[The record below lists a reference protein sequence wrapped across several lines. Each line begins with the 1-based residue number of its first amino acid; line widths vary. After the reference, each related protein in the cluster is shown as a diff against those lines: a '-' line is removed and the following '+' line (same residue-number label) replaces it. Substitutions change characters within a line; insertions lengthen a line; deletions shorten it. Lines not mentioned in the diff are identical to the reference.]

1 MNSLFIKNKI
11 KLTRKQCPVGVGQ
24 MFYGKWLLNYFFCPS
39 LLSRNKPK
47 VIRAHITECGFTLIE
62 VLIAIFIFSLISVGI
77 VMTVSNLFSAATK
90 QGGLLADQDQ
100 ARKLIF
106 QVTNE
111 LRNAAAGANGAYQLE
126 SAGNQQLIFFTNTNQ
141 SSVITERVRYY
152 LQNGKV
158 YKGITKYSGGAYN
171 TSTERTI
178 LMQNNIAS
186 STAPLFYYYGGNYTG
201 SSTQSALSQPV
212 SVADVKYIRMSIQI
226 LNKAGVKNQNYYSVN
241 GGAAIRS
248 VKNNLGQ

>member
-1 MNSLFIKNKI
+1 MNMLFQKNNS
-11 KLTRKQCPVGVGQ
+11 TG
-24 MFYGKWLLNYFFCPS
+24 
-39 LLSRNKPK
+39 
-47 VIRAHITECGFTLIE
+47 GFTLIE
-62 VLIAIFIFSLISVGI
+62 VLITIFIFSLISVAI

-126 SAGNQQLIFFTNTNQ
+126 SAGNQQLIFYTNADPTT
-141 SSVITERVRYY
+141 VTTERVRYY
-152 LQNGKV
+152 LQNGKI
-158 YKGITKYSGGAYN
+158 YKGITKYSGGTYN
-171 TSTERTI
+171 TSTENTI
-178 LMQNNIAS
+178 LVQNNIAS
-186 STAPLFYYYGGNYTG
+186 STAPLFYYYEGDYTG
-201 SSTQSALSQPV
+201 SSTQSALVQPV
-212 SVADVKYIRMSIQI
+212 SVADVKYIKVDVLI